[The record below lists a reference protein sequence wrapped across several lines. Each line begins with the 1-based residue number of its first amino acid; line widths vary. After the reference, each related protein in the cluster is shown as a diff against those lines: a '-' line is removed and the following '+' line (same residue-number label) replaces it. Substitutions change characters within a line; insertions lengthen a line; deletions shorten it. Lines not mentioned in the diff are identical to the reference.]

1 MAGESVTDIYVFDAV
16 RSPRGKGRPD
26 GSLADV
32 PPPLLVSQLID
43 ALRTRVGD
51 DAVAA
56 CDALILGCVTQTG
69 AQGGHVA
76 VASKLLAGLPQKTAP
91 LTINNF
97 CVSGLSAIAAA
108 ARRIATGDSGL
119 AVAGGV
125 ESMSQVGF
133 MTDAASYYSDMSLA
147 ERMGW
152 APVGVG
158 ADALAT
164 VEGVGREDL
173 DRFTLRSN
181 RLAAAAW
188 AEGRY
193 DRRVV
198 PISGPDGAVALAR
211 DENIRDHG
219 DGARLVDLPP
229 VFAEAGAAGF
239 DRIVCDRLSLDRL
252 DHVHT
257 VAHCPPI
264 ADGAGLVLLG
274 SREAGDKAGLRPVAR
289 IASFAETAGDPVLQL
304 TAGFAAMDQA
314 LARAGARLADMDA
327 IEFMEAFAVTPVK
340 FERDYAPD
348 MDKVNIHGG
357 HLAMG
362 HPMGATGAVLFGAL
376 LDALDR
382 LDGTMGLVVATGGVG
397 VGAAAVVERL

>member
-1 MAGESVTDIYVFDAV
+1 MEVYVFDAV

-26 GSLADV
+26 GSLANV
-32 PPPLLVSQLID
+32 APPLLVSRLID
-43 ALRTRVGD
+43 ALRIRCGEE
-51 DAVAA
+51 AVNAVQT
-56 CDALILGCVTQTG
+56 LILGCVTQVN

-76 VASKLLAGLPQKTAP
+76 IASRILAGLPDTVAP
-91 LTINNF
+91 LTVNNF

-108 ARRIATGDSGL
+108 SRRISTGEADL
-119 AVAGGV
+119 ALAGGV
-125 ESMSQVGF
+125 ECMSQVGF
-133 MTDAASYYSDMSLA
+133 MTDDATYYTDMKLAA
-147 ERMGW
+147 RMGW

-158 ADALAT
+158 ADVLAA
-164 VEGVGREDL
+164 VENIGRLDL

-193 DRRVV
+193 AKRVI
-198 PISGPDGAVALAR
+198 PIRDEEGAIALAT

-219 DGARLVDLPP
+219 DGAKLAGLPP
-229 VFAEAGAAGF
+229 VFEKPGAEGF
-239 DRIVCDRLSLDRL
+239 DDIVRSRLTDLGAFE
-252 DHVHT
+252 HTHT

-264 ADGAGLVLLG
+264 ADGGGLVFLG
-274 SREAGDKAGLRPVAR
+274 TREAGARYGLTPVAKVV
-289 IASFAETAGDPVLQL
+289 SLAETASDHTLQL
-304 TAGFAAMDQA
+304 TAGFSAMELA
-314 LARAGARLADMDA
+314 LSRARAGLDDMDA

-348 MDKVNIHGG
+348 MDRVNIHGG

-362 HPMGATGAVLFGAL
+362 HPMGATGAILFGAL

-382 LDGTMGLVVATGGVG
+382 VEGARGLVVATGGVG